1 MNREMRRHQKKE
13 EDRARKRRQQTPTK
27 RKKERTCVRQNLREV
42 RQELKNVAWPTREQT
57 TTYTVVVLVVT
68 LFVTGFVLV
77 ADIVFKRGVL
87 AILGA

>member
-13 EDRARKRRQQTPTK
+13 EDRARKRRQQVPTK
-27 RKKERTCVRQNLREV
+27 RKKERTGIRQYLREV
-42 RQELKNVAWPTREQT
+42 RQELKKVAWPTREQT
-57 TTYTVVVLVVT
+57 ATYTIVVVVVT

>member
-1 MNREMRRHQKKE
+1 MNREMRRHQKNE
-13 EDRARKRRQQTPTK
+13 EDRARKRRQQVPTK
-27 RKKERTCVRQNLREV
+27 RKKERTGIRQYLREV
-42 RQELKNVAWPTREQT
+42 RQELKKVAWPTREQT
-57 TTYTVVVLVVT
+57 ATYTIVVVVVT

>member
-1 MNREMRRHQKKE
+1 MRRHQKKE
-13 EDRARKRRQQTPTK
+13 EDRARKRRQQVPTK
-27 RKKERTCVRQNLREV
+27 RKKERTGIRQYLREV
-42 RQELKNVAWPTREQT
+42 RQELKKVAWPTREQT
-57 TTYTVVVLVVT
+57 ATYTIVVVVVT